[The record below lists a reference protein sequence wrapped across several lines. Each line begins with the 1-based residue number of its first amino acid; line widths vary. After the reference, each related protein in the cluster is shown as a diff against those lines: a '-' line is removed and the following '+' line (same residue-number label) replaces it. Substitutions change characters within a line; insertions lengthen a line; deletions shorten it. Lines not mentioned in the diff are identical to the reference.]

1 MATSCK
7 TNSNAD
13 TPDPNPAFKRTLG
26 LARAWK
32 AHIRTIVAALILR
45 QARLSE
51 RLADI
56 AR

>member
-1 MATSCK
+1 MNNNCNG
-7 TNSNAD
+7 NSN
-13 TPDPNPAFKRTLG
+13 TPDPNPSFKRTLG

-45 QARLSE
+45 QARLTE
-51 RLADI
+51 RLAAI